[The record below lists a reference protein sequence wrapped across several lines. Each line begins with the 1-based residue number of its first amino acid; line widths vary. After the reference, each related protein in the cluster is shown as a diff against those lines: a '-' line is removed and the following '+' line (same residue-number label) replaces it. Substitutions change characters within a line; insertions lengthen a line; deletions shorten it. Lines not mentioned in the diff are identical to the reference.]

1 MITEL
6 EQLKDVQKRK
16 DLQDKIDEIGKIID
30 APRSWLI
37 VLYQPA
43 NDGSPYV
50 AIDGDKFFY
59 IYSER
64 GCEIYREP
72 ISSLDELMYFILA
85 RAANRMA
92 LDHELDNRVEGQ
104 DFRRIYFSKRIELMN
119 KLNPQWGERCRKE
132 IEEILV
138 SAPYSD

>member
-50 AIDGDKFFY
+50 AIDDDKFFY
-59 IYSER
+59 VSSER
-64 GCEIYREP
+64 GYEISRKP
-72 ISSLDELMYFILA
+72 ISSLDELMYLTLEGAIFQ
-85 RAANRMA
+85 MA
-92 LDHELDNRVEGQ
+92 SSYELDNRVEGQ
-104 DFRRIYFSKRIELMN
+104 DFRRILFAREIELMN
-119 KLNPQWGERCRKE
+119 KLNRKWGERCREK
-132 IEEILV
+132 IEKILV
-138 SAPYSD
+138 SAPYSS